1 MKRAVIF
8 DLDGTLI
15 DSAGGLAAA
24 VNHVMR
30 RHGLPERTKEEIMRF
45 TGNGSRVL
53 IERCIGAG
61 HPSFE
66 SILGEYVAHYAANAF
81 VDTAPYPGITDLV
94 AALRSN
100 GIQVGVATNKDEHIA
115 RDLVA
120 RFFPGPFP
128 VMGGGDGRPRKPNPR
143 GVLGL
148 CAEFGVAPE
157 ECLYV
162 GDTAVDVETAKA
174 AGMPFILCS
183 WGFRPRGD
191 LEPLGRVVDD
201 AAEIAAAAGVG

>member
-15 DSAGGLAAA
+15 DSAGGLMAA

-30 RHGLPERTKEEIMRF
+30 RHGLPERHREEIMRL

-81 VDTAPYPGITDLV
+81 VDTAPYPGIADLV
-94 AALRSN
+94 ATLRSN
-100 GIQVGVATNKDEHIA
+100 GIHVGVATNKDEHIA

-128 VMGGGDGRPRKPNPR
+128 VRGGGEGHPRKPNPK
-143 GVLGL
+143 GVLDL
-148 CAEFGVAPE
+148 CEEFGAIPK

-162 GDTAVDVETAKA
+162 GDTAVDAETAAA
-174 AGMPFILCS
+174 AGMPFVLCS

-191 LEPLGRVVDD
+191 LERLGKVVDEPR
-201 AAEIAAAAGVG
+201 EIAVAAGIG